1 MNATGLPIPSA
12 SNSAVPTAA
21 AEALPA
27 AGSNVQ
33 APTDFMQALAQM
45 IGASVPTTG
54 VEAHIAAAAGESE
67 ADTDSSDDA
76 SALALLP
83 LPIAQMQS
91 TFVTPQLPTRE
102 ADPLELLGLNPKA
115 DGASARDAA
124 LLQAMMD
131 RLAAMD
137 ESTQPLEMQVQ
148 NAPVLPSIDTQ
159 QPVRTTAD
167 GAITRPVH
175 VPVGTPAWAEEIG
188 SRLTLMTEKGQHTAS
203 LRMSPEHL
211 GPLEVR
217 ISMQDDRASVWFGA
231 AHADTRAAIEQAL
244 PRLREMFAAQGMSLT
259 DAGVFR
265 EPPRQQMPTFA
276 SNAKSNTDGANAEPV
291 SAAAQVKIG
300 LLDAYA

>member
-1 MNATGLPIPSA
+1 M
-12 SNSAVPTAA
+12 
-21 AEALPA
+21 AL
-27 AGSNVQ
+27 S
-33 APTDFMQALAQM
+33 QM

-54 VEAHIAAAAGESE
+54 IESQIAAAAGEGE
-67 ADTDSSDDA
+67 TDLDSTDEA

-91 TFVTPQLPTRE
+91 AYAIPQPPTQE
-102 ADPLELLGLNPKA
+102 VDPMELLGLNPKGE
-115 DGASARDAA
+115 GASARDAA
-124 LLQAMMD
+124 LLQAMTD

-137 ESTQPLEMQVQ
+137 ESNQPLETQ
-148 NAPVLPSIDTQ
+148 APNTPVMPSIDTQ

-175 VPVGTPAWAEEIG
+175 VPVGTAAWAEEIG

-231 AHADTRAAIEQAL
+231 AHADTRAAIEHAL
-244 PRLREMFAAQGMSLT
+244 PRLREMFAATGMSLT

-276 SNAKSNTDGANAEPV
+276 NNANGKGD
-291 SAAAQVKIG
+291 SASTESVTNAAQVKIG

>member
-1 MNATGLPIPSA
+1 MNATGLPITTVSTNVPS
-12 SNSAVPTAA
+12 TAA
-21 AEALPA
+21 AEASPV
-27 AGSNVQ
+27 AGSNNQ
-33 APTDFMQALAQM
+33 APTDFMMALAQM

-54 VEAHIAAAAGESE
+54 VEAQIAAAAGESE
-67 ADTDSSDDA
+67 ADTDSSDEA
-76 SALALLP
+76 TALASLP

-91 TFVTPQLPTRE
+91 PLAAPLPTQQ

-137 ESTQPLEMQVQ
+137 ESSQPLETQAQ

-276 SNAKSNTDGANAEPV
+276 NNANASPDGANAEPV